1 MTDETGLFGADPA
14 LPPLPPVLRTVERRS
29 SSSAGG
35 SVTSPETGGV
45 VTADLLDRVRERL
58 AGESGDPEPA
68 RVAEAI
74 RAEAGGVLGDTDLL
88 RALRL
93 LQTELT
99 GAGALEP
106 LLHDP
111 NIADVLVTAPD
122 AVWMDRGRGL
132 EKTPITFPDE
142 AAVRRLAQRLAL
154 SAGRRLDDAQ
164 PWVDGRLPALD
175 AALGETFGVRLHA
188 VLAPI
193 AHGGTCL
200 SLRVLRPATQG
211 LDALAASNAVPAEAL
226 ALLRRIIRARLAFL
240 VVGGTG
246 AGKTTLLSALLAEVN
261 PRERIVCVED
271 AAELAPPH
279 PHVVRLV
286 ARPANIEGVGQIT
299 VRDLV
304 RQALR
309 MRPDRIVVGEV
320 RGAEVVDLLTAL
332 NTGHDGGAGTVHANS
347 PREVPARLEALAAL
361 GGMDRAAL
369 HSQLAAAVQVV
380 LHVHRRADGSRELRE
395 IGMVARDSGGQV
407 HIGPAWCAEAAG
419 PTPAGGALD
428 RLLRDR
434 LRP

>member
-1 MTDETGLFGADPA
+1 MSA
-14 LPPLPPVLRTVERRS
+14 LVSTE
-29 SSSAGG
+29 
-35 SVTSPETGGV
+35 
-45 VTADLLDRVRERL
+45 LLDRVRDRL
-58 AGESGDPEPA
+58 AEGVGDPAPA
-68 RVAEAI
+68 QVAAAI

-99 GAGALEP
+99 GAGVLEP

-111 NIADVLVTAPD
+111 EVADVLVTAPD
-122 AVWMDRGRGL
+122 AVWVDRGHGL
-132 EKTPITFPDE
+132 QRSSVRFADE

-154 SAGRRLDDAQ
+154 AAGRRLDDAQ
-164 PWVDGRLPALD
+164 PWVDGRLTGME
-175 AALGETFGVRLHA
+175 AALGNSFGVRLHA

-200 SLRVLRPATQG
+200 SLRVLRPASQG
-211 LDALAASNAVPAEAL
+211 LDALAAAGAMSAEAKT
-226 ALLRRIIRARLAFL
+226 LLERIIRARLAFL

-246 AGKTTLLSALLAEVN
+246 AGKTTLLSGLLAKVD
-261 PRERIVCVED
+261 PAERIICVED

-279 PHVVRLV
+279 PHIVRLV
-286 ARPANIEGVGQIT
+286 ARPPNVEAAGEVT

-361 GGMDRAAL
+361 GGMTSTAL
-369 HSQLAAAVQVV
+369 HSQLAAAIQVI
-380 LHVHRRADGSRELRE
+380 LHVHRHPTGARTLRE
-395 IGMVARDSGGQV
+395 IGVVTPTNGQV
-407 HIGPAWCAEAAG
+407 HITPAWCSTPG
-419 PTPAGGALD
+419 RPTPAAPTLTT
-428 RLLRDR
+428 LLNERT
-434 LRP
+434 PE